1 MTVQEVM
8 AQLEALGSAK
18 VRELNVRNGAPD
30 NHFGVKMGDIR
41 TIAKAI
47 KSDHALGL
55 ELWNTGNA
63 DAMIVATLV
72 LKPKQLS
79 SIELEQM
86 VRSVTY
92 AQLADTLITNVVKL
106 HPEKETLRLQWM
118 ENEDAML
125 ARVAWSL
132 TTERICKSPGGLDI
146 ETLLDRI
153 ESELASAPAA
163 AQWTM
168 NFCLGEIG
176 IRYPEHRDRVIRI
189 GETVGLYKDWPLS
202 KGCIPPYVPVWVR
215 AIVERQ

>member
-92 AQLADTLITNVVKL
+92 AQLADTLIANVVKV
-106 HPEKETLRLQWM
+106 HPDKEALRLQWM
-118 ENEDAML
+118 DTDDAML
-125 ARVAWSL
+125 ARAAWSL
-132 TTERICKSPGGLDI
+132 TTERICKSPDGMDI
-146 ETLLDRI
+146 EALLDRI

-163 AQWTM
+163 TQWTM

-176 IRYPEHRDRVIRI
+176 IRYPEHRDRAIKI

-215 AIVERQ
+215 AIIEKK